1 MTSQIVDKLTL
12 EIELKKTNLDKGL
25 KEADKGAIE
34 TQRKFKEAGRVTTE
48 AFRGMES
55 SLRNFLWVLGTA
67 AVVKKFG
74 DDVFGANANI
84 YRMSQNLNTTS
95 HDLLTAGGALERF
108 GGKTED
114 IIGIYKR
121 FRDEMNQY
129 HFSGNMSEEF
139 MLGMLGLNISY
150 DQLEGIKSAI
160 DLLRLLNDAA
170 NRSSW
175 GKSEKV
181 FLLEKFGL
189 TQEAIS
195 MVMQTRT
202 EFENLIKTEDNL
214 TKTHGKLSESLI
226 RLQQDFT
233 SFAQYL
239 SSKFYG
245 AIDDL
250 QTKWDTFH
258 PEVWRER
265 FKSIG
270 LFPDKTQYEINQEK
284 QDKLRD
290 KHLRREIHQLE
301 KEQYQKIWRWLGFW
315 DDKEKPPSP
324 ILSTPSEKSPHPPS
338 VSDQRMPG
346 ENRAQWYSR
355 LKARYS
361 PMVDAT
367 ADKYG
372 IPRDVFQRLV
382 KQESGYYPGAVSRAG
397 AIGLTQVMPKTGA
410 GMGYMSS
417 DLYDPHKNLDAGGR
431 YFKQMM
437 TRYHG
442 DITLAEAAYNAGP
455 GAVDRAHGVPH
466 IAETQDY
473 VRRLAPIPSHS
484 SSSKNVNV
492 ETHVGD
498 VHVHTQ
504 AQDLDTTITDMRQ
517 SMESLFGS
525 AAASGLF

>member
-214 TKTHGKLSESLI
+214 TKTHGKLSESLT

-245 AIDDL
+245 VIDEL
-250 QTKWDTFH
+250 KKKWDTFH

-265 FKSIG
+265 FKIIKDFFH
-270 LFPDKTQYEINQEK
+270 LDEPLTKKEKRDEIEK
-284 QDKLRD
+284 KKLNKAIR
-290 KHLRREIHQLE
+290 KFNEAGH
-301 KEQYQKIWRWLGFW
+301 KEVWKWLGFW
-315 DDKEKPPSP
+315 DDEEKPKPPSSP
-324 ILSTPSEKSPHPPS
+324 TPSEKP
-338 VSDQRMPG
+338 
-346 ENRAQWYSR
+346 YSSSISIR
-355 LKARYS
+355 SNYRQNKEKYS
-361 PMVDAT
+361 PMADAA

-372 IPRDVFQRLV
+372 IPRDMFRKLIN
-382 KQESGYYPGAVSRAG
+382 QESAWNPNAVSNKGAV
-397 AIGLTQVMPKTGA
+397 GLGQLMKSTGIS
-410 GMGYMSS
+410 MGVLPM
-417 DLYDPHKNLDAGGR
+417 DRYDPQKNLEGSAKYLRKMIDR
-431 YFKQMM
+431 YG
-437 TRYHG
+437 G
-442 DITLAEAAYNAGP
+442 DIRLGLAAYNAGP
-455 GAVDRAHGVPH
+455 WAVDRSGGVPK
-466 IAETQDY
+466 ISETQDY